1 MKKVFAPL
9 AIFTM
14 MVIAIGGCK
23 KKVEVYP
30 TEPLSDYYINLQP
43 GKYIRYLLDSTLYI
57 EFGQKD
63 TVVSYEAKDVV
74 DAQVTDL
81 SGREVWRILR
91 YLRPVGSNDE
101 SGWDLK
107 MAYYVTA
114 THERL
119 EVVENNLKFIKLT
132 APVLD
137 GNTWHGNAYLPDHP
151 YEQFYGILSDA
162 GLQNWDYTY
171 QDKNTS
177 EIINNKTYDS
187 TVTVLQ
193 VDEEE
198 YTPALDFKNYW
209 IEKYAKGVGLIYKE
223 KVMWE
228 HQPAVGSNPDYFQGF
243 GIKLTI
249 IDHN

>member
-1 MKKVFAPL
+1 
-9 AIFTM
+9 
-14 MVIAIGGCK
+14 
-23 KKVEVYP
+23 
-30 TEPLSDYYINLQP
+30 
-43 GKYIRYLLDSTLYI
+43 
-57 EFGQKD
+57 
-63 TVVSYEAKDVV
+63 
-74 DAQVTDL
+74 
-81 SGREVWRILR
+81 
-91 YLRPVGSNDE
+91 
-101 SGWDLK
+101 
-107 MAYYVTA
+107 
-114 THERL
+114 
-119 EVVENNLKFIKLT
+119 
-132 APVLD
+132 
-137 GNTWHGNAYLPDHP
+137 
-151 YEQFYGILSDA
+151 LSDA

-177 EIINNKTYDS
+177 ETINNKTYDS